1 MILRVFHRASLS
13 NPLHSK
19 ADRYGTPVPAYDEMY
34 EFFDS
39 IGVPR
44 TTEEMWADTAKN
56 FPFCSDGMVSFGRAI
71 RLNQM
76 STFTDDFEKLTGQK
90 PITVREMFE
99 DMENHLI
106 GTRTSTDN

>member
-1 MILRVFHRASLS
+1 
-13 NPLHSK
+13 
-19 ADRYGTPVPAYDEMY
+19 
-34 EFFDS
+34 
-39 IGVPR
+39 
-44 TTEEMWADTAKN
+44 MWADTAKN
-56 FPFCSDGMVSFGRAI
+56 SPFCSDGMVSFGRAI

-76 STFTDDFEKLTGQK
+76 STLTDDFEKLTGQT